1 MSLAIEALRQVNQT
15 EGIEIDGVTLRGV
28 DIKTALVIP
37 EKDNGIEIQ
46 LRFQELATTE
56 KATTWY
62 SFAVESI
69 TEDRWTTHCE
79 GRIAANHHIPL
90 SARKLDSPVNLAKLT
105 QRVPGRRWYE
115 AFNRVG
121 FEYGAT
127 FQPLNQIRTNGR
139 DHDAA
144 ANVKVATESGVMDG
158 ESRYILH
165 PSTIDACLQLIIVSI
180 NAGLHK
186 EMACGVVPLQMQEVN
201 LWFPNEKA
209 GSIGHAVA
217 WTDELNGRYFNT
229 HTQLATESG
238 ELVLDVKSMR
248 CVSYEA
254 AVPQNATEARKR
266 EPYAEVSWKPD
277 VTSMTST
284 QAAKAFPDL
293 PSEPDV
299 IGRIVELL
307 DHKSPLG
314 RVLLLG
320 KSTIPFVE
328 ALKSAL
334 PTTATLVVASESAEE
349 LEQLQSI
356 QDDQVF
362 SVLLPQE
369 ISEWNEAI
377 NEPHDLVIL
386 GKCLLQGPS
395 VADLLGTAK
404 GLISENGGLISL
416 VENASCEDFAKKL
429 SFSGFTDFG
438 LRLQVSDTS
447 VVHSQLPRSL
457 TQPSTLDSPENE
469 VLIVSLN
476 PKKASVQNIAKQLED
491 MSCTVHV
498 EELSK
503 ISVPGASQIIIEDL
517 EGTTLPSLRED
528 VFDSLRTIL
537 CSGASIVWLTIGVIQ
552 GKAIFGGMSQGFL
565 RAVRS
570 EQAAAKIALLDV
582 DVDESSDAIA
592 QTLHHRLQQVE
603 TKNSGEDT
611 EFWLHQGVVH
621 VSRILPNLT
630 LNDQFGVDEDATEE
644 AVLPAKTALGG
655 KIVDGELS
663 LCSSSLAEQELAS
676 DEVQIQVSA
685 SEFQAD
691 DLQSNHG
698 MPRIV
703 VGKILSVGNDVDTV
717 NVGQVIVTYTDA
729 AYSTIVRANQSMC
742 YSAEGFDVTTLAVT
756 LPNLCRAV
764 NCTIKAGN
772 VHQGA
777 HVLVLPMPSAI
788 LGSITGL
795 SRAFGFR
802 ITVVMNTEK
811 EREECVSILQMPSES
826 IYLAQEIDVIRTL
839 VSGAA
844 NNGPKTV
851 IADNFSPL
859 SREIWRFMPAMGR
872 FVLNDSVVDENPDAV
887 PFRKGASLIPTG
899 ISALYKQSPSS
910 IGEVLCAAID
920 ILREHRG
927 LLVHEHEVQDI
938 SALKVMRTISESF
951 ASLKNGVVG
960 YSYGESPVKVYTP

>member
-15 EGIEIDGVTLRGV
+15 EGIEINGVTLRDV

-46 LRFQELATTE
+46 LRFQELATAE

-69 TEDRWTTHCE
+69 MEDRWTTHCE

-90 SARKLDSPVNLAKLT
+90 SARKLDSPVDLAKLT

-121 FEYGAT
+121 FEYGPT

-201 LWFPNEKA
+201 LWFPNEEA
-209 GSIGHAVA
+209 GSNGHAVA

-254 AVPQNATEARKR
+254 AVPQNATEVRKR

-277 VTSMTST
+277 VTSVTST
-284 QAAKAFPDL
+284 QAANAYPDL
-293 PSEPDV
+293 QSESDV
-299 IGRIVELL
+299 IGKIVELL

-320 KSTIPFVE
+320 ESMIPFVE
-328 ALKSAL
+328 ALKSTL
-334 PTTATLVVASESAEE
+334 PTTATLLVAGESAER
-349 LEQLQSI
+349 LEQLQSR

-362 SVLLPQE
+362 SIVLPQE
-369 ISEWNEAI
+369 MYEWNEAI
-377 NEPHDLVIL
+377 SEPHDLVIL
-386 GKCLLQGPS
+386 GKCMFQGRS
-395 VADLLGTAK
+395 LVDLLGTAK
-404 GLISENGGLISL
+404 GLISENGGLISC
-416 VENASCEDFAKKL
+416 VENASYEDFAKEL
-429 SFSGFTDFG
+429 SFSGFTDIG
-438 LRLQVSDTS
+438 LRLKVSDTS
-447 VVHSQLPRSL
+447 VVHSRLPGSL
-457 TQPSTLDSPENE
+457 AQSSTLDSPENE
-469 VLIVSLN
+469 VLIVSMN
-476 PKKASVQNIAKQLED
+476 PKEASVQNIAKQLED
-491 MSCTVHV
+491 MSCTVRV

-503 ISVPGASQIIIEDL
+503 TSVSGASKIIIDDL
-517 EGTTLPSLRED
+517 EGAMLSSLRED
-528 VFDSLRTIL
+528 VFDALKTIL
-537 CSGASIVWLTIGVIQ
+537 CSGASTVWLTTGVIQ

-570 EQAAAKIALLDV
+570 EQAVAKIALLDV

-592 QTLHHRLQQVE
+592 GTIYDKLQKVE

-630 LNDQFGVDEDATEE
+630 LNDQFGFEEDATQE

-663 LCSSSLAEQELAS
+663 LCSSSVAEHELAS
-676 DEVQIQVSA
+676 DEVQIQVNA

-703 VGKILSVGNDVDTV
+703 VGKILNVGNDVDTA

-729 AYSTIVRANQSMC
+729 AYSTIVRAKQSMC
-742 YSAEGFDVTTLAVT
+742 YSAEGFDMTTLAAT

-772 VHQGA
+772 IHEGA

-788 LGSITGL
+788 LGAIAGL

-802 ITVVMNTEK
+802 TTVVVNTEK
-811 EREECVSILQMPSES
+811 EREECVSELQVPSGS
-826 IYLAQEIDVIRTL
+826 IYLAQEIDAIRTL
-839 VSGAA
+839 VSGPAS
-844 NNGPKTV
+844 NGPKTV

-872 FVLNDSVVDENPDAV
+872 FVLNDSLLDENPDAV

-899 ISALYKQSPSS
+899 IAALYKQSPSS
-910 IGEVLCAAID
+910 IGEVLRTAID
-920 ILREHRG
+920 VLRANRG
-927 LLVHEHEVQDI
+927 ILVHEHEVQDI
-938 SALKVMRTISESF
+938 SALKDVRTISESF

-960 YSYGESPVKVYTP
+960 YSYGESPVKVFKP

>member
-15 EGIEIDGVTLRGV
+15 EGIDIDGVTLRDV

-46 LRFQELATTE
+46 LRFQELTTTE

-79 GRIAANHHIPL
+79 GRIAANHHISL
-90 SARKLDSPVNLAKLT
+90 SARKLDSPVDLAKLT
-105 QRVPGRRWYE
+105 QRVPGQRWYK

-121 FEYGAT
+121 FEYGPT

-158 ESRYILH
+158 ESSYILH

-201 LWFPNEKA
+201 FWVPNEEA
-209 GSIGHAVA
+209 GSNGHAVA

-277 VTSMTST
+277 VTSMTLT
-284 QAAKAFPDL
+284 QAANACPD
-293 PSEPDV
+293 PQSEPDV
-299 IGRIVELL
+299 IGKIVELL

-320 KSTIPFVE
+320 ESMIPFVE
-328 ALKSAL
+328 ALKSTL
-334 PTTATLVVASESAEE
+334 PTTATLLVAGKSAEE

-369 ISEWNEAI
+369 MSEWNEAI

-386 GKCLLQGPS
+386 GKCMFQGCS
-395 VADLLGTAK
+395 VVDLLGKAK
-404 GLISENGGLISL
+404 GLISENGSLISL
-416 VENASCEDFAKKL
+416 VENAYCEDFAKKL

-438 LRLQVSDTS
+438 LRFKVSDTS
-447 VVHSQLPRSL
+447 VVHSQLPVSL
-457 TQPSTLDSPENE
+457 PQSSTLDRPENE
-469 VLIVSLN
+469 VLIVSMN
-476 PKKASVQNIAKQLED
+476 PKKASVQNIAKQLEN

-498 EELSK
+498 DELSK
-503 ISVPGASQIIIEDL
+503 TNVSGASKIIIDDL
-517 EGTTLPSLRED
+517 EGTTLSSLRGD
-528 VFDSLRTIL
+528 VFDALKTIL
-537 CSGASIVWLTIGVIQ
+537 CSGASIVWLTTGVIQ

-582 DVDESSDAIA
+582 DVDESSDSIG
-592 QTLHHRLQQVE
+592 QTLHHRLQNVE

-621 VSRILPNLT
+621 ISRILPNLT

-663 LCSSSLAEQELAS
+663 LCSSSLAEHELAS
-676 DEVQIQVSA
+676 DEVQIQVNA

-698 MPRIV
+698 TPRIV
-703 VGKILSVGNDVDTV
+703 VGKVLSVGNGVDTTKI
-717 NVGQVIVTYTDA
+717 GQVIVTYTDA
-729 AYSTIVRANQSMC
+729 AYSTIVRVNQSMC
-742 YSAEGFDVTTLAVT
+742 VSAAGFDMTTLAAT
-756 LPNLCRAV
+756 LPNLCRAA

-772 VHQGA
+772 VHGGA
-777 HVLVLPMPSAI
+777 HVLALPMPLAI
-788 LGSITGL
+788 LGAIAGL
-795 SRAFGFR
+795 SRAVGFR
-802 ITVVMNTEK
+802 ITVVVNTEE
-811 EREECVSILQMPSES
+811 EREECVSKLQVPSGS
-826 IYLAQEIDVIRTL
+826 IYLAQEIEAIRTL
-839 VSGAA
+839 IAGPAS
-844 NNGPKTV
+844 NGPKTV

-872 FVLNDSVVDENPDAV
+872 FVLNDSLVDENPDAV

-899 ISALYKQSPSS
+899 IAALYKQSPSS
-910 IGEVLCAAID
+910 TGEVLCAAIN
-920 ILREHRG
+920 ILREHRE
-927 LLVHEHEVQDI
+927 LLVHEPEVQDI
-938 SALKVMRTISESF
+938 SALKDVRTISESF
-951 ASLKNGVVG
+951 ASPKNGVVG
-960 YSYGESPVKVYTP
+960 YSYGESPVKVSTP